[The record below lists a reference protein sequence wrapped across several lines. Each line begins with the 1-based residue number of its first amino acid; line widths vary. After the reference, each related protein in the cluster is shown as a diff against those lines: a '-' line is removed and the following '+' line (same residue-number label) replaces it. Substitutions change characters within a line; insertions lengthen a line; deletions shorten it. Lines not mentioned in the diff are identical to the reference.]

1 MNTSQILI
9 RWYRK
14 NKRDLPW
21 RQTSDPYFIWISEI
35 ILQQTRVS
43 QGLSYYY
50 KFIRKFPKVKDL
62 AAATEDEVLK
72 MWQGLGYYSRAR
84 NLHRCAKE
92 IIEKHNG
99 KFPES
104 YEGIRALPGIGDYT
118 AAAIASFAFHL
129 PYPVLDGNVYRF
141 LSRYFGIRIPIN
153 TGAAKKEFYSI
164 LQNLIKDSGPH
175 EFNQAIMEFGAIQC
189 KPSSPVCT
197 SCPLQSSCYTFENNC
212 VDQLPIKANKQKAR
226 NRYFYYLVIQNRDY
240 IYLQKRTKKDI
251 WQNLYEFPLIETKKK
266 LRIDSLL
273 RIDEW
278 NNLFKSTETVL
289 QSVSPEMK
297 HVLSHQVLHTSF
309 IELSLN
315 DKAFR
320 EPDNWKKVSMQDV
333 QTYAVPRL
341 IDKYLK
347 ERPANYSGKNQQEGK
362 KFAEKKRKR
371 TDWN

>member
-1 MNTSQILI
+1 M
-9 RWYRK
+9 
-14 NKRDLPW
+14 
-21 RQTSDPYFIWISEI
+21 
-35 ILQQTRVS
+35 
-43 QGLSYYY
+43 SYYNR
-50 KFIRKFPKVKDL
+50 FIQKFPEIKYL
-62 AAATEDEVLK
+62 AGASEDEVLK
-72 MWQGLGYYSRAR
+72 LWQGLGYYSRAR

-92 IIEKHNG
+92 IMEKHHG

-104 YEGIRALPGIGDYT
+104 YEEIRALPGIGDYT

-129 PYPVLDGNVYRF
+129 PYPVLDGNVNRF

-164 LQNLIKDSGPH
+164 LQILIKDTGPH

-189 KPSSPVCT
+189 KPSSPDCT
-197 SCPLQSSCYTFENNC
+197 SCPLQSSCYAFENNC
-212 VDQLPIKANKQKAR
+212 VEQLPVKVNKQKVR
-226 NRYFYYLVIQNRDY
+226 NRYFYYLVIRNKDHL
-240 IYLQKRTKKDI
+240 YLQKRTKKDI

-273 RIDEW
+273 RIDAW
-278 NNLFKSTETVL
+278 NNLFNSIEPVL

-347 ERPANYSGKNQQEGK
+347 ERPANYTGKNQGARK
-362 KFAEKKRKR
+362 KFAGKK
-371 TDWN
+371 T